1 MSPPAPEKK
10 RGALQLLEKILKIVF
25 FPFLIMVNPKL
36 YFPRDE
42 EEDEKR
48 N

>member
-1 MSPPAPEKK
+1 MSAPASDK
-10 RGALQLLEKILKIVF
+10 RRGVLHVLQTILKFVF